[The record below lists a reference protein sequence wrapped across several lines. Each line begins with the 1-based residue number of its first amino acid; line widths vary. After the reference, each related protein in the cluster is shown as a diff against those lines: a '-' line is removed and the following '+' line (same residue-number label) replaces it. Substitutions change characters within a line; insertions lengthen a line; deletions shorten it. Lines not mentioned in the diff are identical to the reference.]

1 MKSAEDHGRFCL
13 LQLRKD
19 DDLANLFWQDGSVS
33 VRNEETQV
41 VYRQGNFRVRSFI
54 ASLLLL
60 VGLGAPAHSDDVE
73 SFYKVRSMSM
83 IIGFGVGG
91 GYDLYGR
98 LVSRYMPKYLPAN
111 PKIVPENMA
120 GAGSLRAVDY
130 LYSVAPKDGSVI
142 GTFSRIL
149 PLAPLLSGANF
160 DSRKFTWLGSVA
172 QDTIICFT
180 ARSSP
185 IKTWQD
191 FLTKP
196 SSLGGEGAGAEPD
209 IYARFM
215 KNVFA
220 ANVKLVSGYR
230 GTNDIFLAMERGE
243 LDGACGISYGTIVS
257 VHPDYIRDNKINVFI
272 QIGLHK
278 NSELPDV
285 PTLDDVA
292 KNPDQKQLIRL
303 IVTTLAM
310 SRPFAAPP
318 NIPADRKAALVSA
331 FERTT
336 RDPQFNADAQRIKLD
351 VNFVPTTVID
361 KLLADAY
368 AMPKALITKT
378 ADAISK

>member
-1 MKSAEDHGRFCL
+1 MAR
-13 LQLRKD
+13 
-19 DDLANLFWQDGSVS
+19 
-33 VRNEETQV
+33 
-41 VYRQGNFRVRSFI
+41 RQNNFGIASFI
-54 ASLLLL
+54 LGLMLL
-60 VGLGAPAHSDDVE
+60 VGLGAQAHADEVE
-73 SFYKVRSMSM
+73 SFYKARSMSM

-142 GTFSRIL
+142 GTFSRTL

-172 QDTIICFT
+172 QDTIVCFS

-185 IKTWQD
+185 IKTWHD

-220 ANVKLVSGYR
+220 AKVKLVSGYR

-243 LDGACGISYGTIVS
+243 LDGACGISWGTIVS
-257 VHPDYIRDNKINVFI
+257 VHPDYIRDNKINVFV
-272 QIGLHK
+272 QIGLRK
-278 NSELPDV
+278 NPGLPDV
-285 PTLDDVA
+285 PTLAEVA
-292 KNPDQKQLIRL
+292 QNSDQEQLIRL

-318 NIPADRKAALVSA
+318 DVPTDRKAALIAA

-336 RDPQFNADAQRIKLD
+336 QDPQFKADAQRIKLD
-351 VNFVPTTVID
+351 VDFVPAPAID

-368 AMPKALITKT
+368 AMPKALIART

>member
-1 MKSAEDHGRFCL
+1 MAR
-13 LQLRKD
+13 
-19 DDLANLFWQDGSVS
+19 
-33 VRNEETQV
+33 
-41 VYRQGNFRVRSFI
+41 RQNSFGIASFI
-54 ASLLLL
+54 ASLMLLAG
-60 VGLGAPAHSDDVE
+60 VIAPAHADDVE
-73 SFYKVRSMSM
+73 SFYKSRSVSM

-111 PKIVPENMA
+111 PKIVAENMA
-120 GAGSLRAVDY
+120 GAGSLRTAEY

-142 GTFSRIL
+142 GTFSRTL

-172 QDTIICFT
+172 QDTIVCFT
-180 ARSSP
+180 TRSSP

-215 KNVFA
+215 KNVFGA
-220 ANVKLVSGYR
+220 KVRLVSGYR

-243 LDGACGISYGTIVS
+243 LDGACGISWGTIVS
-257 VHPDYIRDNKINVFI
+257 VHPDYIRDGKINVFV

-278 NSELPDV
+278 NPALPDV
-285 PTLDDVA
+285 PTLAEVA
-292 KNPDQKQLIRL
+292 QNPDQEQLIRL

-318 NIPADRKAALVSA
+318 DVPADRKAALIAA

-336 RDPQFNADAQRIKLD
+336 QDPQFKADAERIKLD
-351 VNFVPTTVID
+351 VDFVPAAAID
-361 KLLADAY
+361 KLLAEAY
-368 AMPKALITKT
+368 AMPKALIART

>member
-1 MKSAEDHGRFCL
+1 MVCR
-13 LQLRKD
+13 
-19 DDLANLFWQDGSVS
+19 
-33 VRNEETQV
+33 
-41 VYRQGNFRVRSFI
+41 RSIIRITPFV

-60 VGLGAPAHSDDVE
+60 IGVGGPAHADDVE
-73 SFYKVRSMSM
+73 NFYKGRSLSM

-111 PKIVPENMA
+111 PKIVPENMS
-120 GAGSLRAVDY
+120 GAGSLRAAEY
-130 LYSVAPKDGSVI
+130 LYGVAPKDGSVI
-142 GTFSRIL
+142 GTFSRTL

-172 QDTIICFT
+172 QDTIVCFT

-220 ANVKLVSGYR
+220 AKVKLVSGYR
-230 GTNDIFLAMERGE
+230 GTNDIFLALERGE

-257 VHPDYIRDNKINVFI
+257 VHPDYIRDNKINVFV
-272 QIGLHK
+272 QIGLRK
-278 NSELPDV
+278 NRDLPDV
-285 PTLDDVA
+285 PTLQEVA
-292 KNPDQKQLIRL
+292 QNPDQEQLIRL

-318 NIPADRKAALVSA
+318 DVPADRKAALVAA

-336 RDPQFNADAQRIKLD
+336 QDPQFKADAERIKLD
-351 VNFVPTTVID
+351 VDYVPAKVID

>member
-1 MKSAEDHGRFCL
+1 MARRPK
-13 LQLRKD
+13 
-19 DDLANLFWQDGSVS
+19 
-33 VRNEETQV
+33 
-41 VYRQGNFRVRSFI
+41 NFRVASFI
-54 ASLLLL
+54 AGL
-60 VGLGAPAHSDDVE
+60 VVLIGLGAAARSDDVE
-73 SFYKVRSMSM
+73 SFYKGRSLSM

-98 LVSRYMPKYLPAN
+98 LVSRTMPRYLPGN

-130 LYSVAPKDGSVI
+130 LYAVAPKDGSVI
-142 GTFSRIL
+142 GTFSRTL

-160 DSRKFTWLGSVA
+160 DSRKLTWLGSVA
-172 QDTIICFT
+172 QDTIVCFT

-185 IKTWQD
+185 IKTWAD
-191 FLTKP
+191 FLAKP

-220 ANVKLVSGYR
+220 ASAKLVSGYR

-257 VHPDYIRDNKINVFI
+257 IHPDYIRDNKINVFV

-278 NSELPDV
+278 NPQLSGV

-292 KNPDQKQLIRL
+292 QNPEQKQLIRL

-318 NIPADRKAALVSA
+318 DIPADRKAALVSA

-336 RDPQFNADAQRIKLD
+336 RDAQFKADAERIKLD
-351 VNFVPTTVID
+351 VDFVPASVIN

-368 AMPKALITKT
+368 AMPKALIAKT

>member
-1 MKSAEDHGRFCL
+1 ML
-13 LQLRKD
+13 L
-19 DDLANLFWQDGSVS
+19 A
-33 VRNEETQV
+33 
-41 VYRQGNFRVRSFI
+41 
-54 ASLLLL
+54 
-60 VGLGAPAHSDDVE
+60 GLGAPAHSDDVE
-73 SFYKVRSMSM
+73 SFYKGRSMSM

-98 LVSRYMPKYLPAN
+98 LVSRYMGKYLPGN
-111 PKIVPENMA
+111 PAIIPENMA

-142 GTFSRIL
+142 GTFSRTL
-149 PLAPLLSGANF
+149 PLAPLLSGAKF

-172 QDTIICFT
+172 QDTIVCFT

-191 FLTKP
+191 FLAKP

-209 IYARFM
+209 IYVRFM

-220 ANVKLVSGYR
+220 AKVKLVSGYR

-257 VHPDYIRDNKINVFI
+257 VHPDYIRDNKINVFV
-272 QIGLHK
+272 QIGLHRHPD
-278 NSELPDV
+278 LPDV

-292 KNPDQKQLIRL
+292 QNPDQKRLIRL
-303 IVTTLAM
+303 IVTSLAM

-336 RDPQFNADAQRIKLD
+336 QDPQFKADAQRIKLD
-351 VNFVPTTVID
+351 VDFVPATVID

-368 AMPKALITKT
+368 AMPKALITRT